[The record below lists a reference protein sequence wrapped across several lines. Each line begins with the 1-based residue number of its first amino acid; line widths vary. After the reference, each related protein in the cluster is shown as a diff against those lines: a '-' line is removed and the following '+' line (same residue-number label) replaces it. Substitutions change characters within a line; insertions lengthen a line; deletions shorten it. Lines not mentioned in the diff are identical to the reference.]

1 MGNAT
6 GSLIYVL
13 LFFVGAYLVV
23 VLAMEGVKRIKAF
36 AAKRKGRRADKY
48 IPTQGQPENKADLP
62 SDDKGTR

>member
-1 MGNAT
+1 MA
-6 GSLIYVL
+6 SKMKSMRYVL

-48 IPTQGQPENKADLP
+48 VPAQGQPENKADLS

>member
-36 AAKRKGRRADKY
+36 AAKRKDRRADKY
-48 IPTQGQPENKADLP
+48 VPAQGQPENKADLP